1 MTMTLIEWL
10 MDPKAGE
17 TVIVDPATRQP
28 VAFVTREDNGFALGP
43 LQAKIGDSLKE
54 VLNSGDA
61 GAATPSTGQNQM
73 TATPMPPE
81 GTEVPA
87 SDPFVED
94 THKKYDPERVW
105 KAIEDICKG
114 R

>member
-1 MTMTLIEWL
+1 MAMTLIEWL

-17 TVIVDPATRQP
+17 TVIVDAATREP
-28 VAFVTREDNGFALGP
+28 MAYVTREDNGFALGP

-54 VLNSGDA
+54 VLESGDPNVI
-61 GAATPSTGQNQM
+61 TPSAGQNQM
-73 TATPMPPE
+73 TATPTPPE
-81 GTEVPA
+81 GTAVPA

-94 THKKYDPERVW
+94 THKRFDPERVW